1 MYHFKIKPWV
11 KNTKTLDKITDIM
24 MLKEIPTKKDGK
36 FEGQL
41 CIMLLFFLKKINNLK
56 IK

>member
-11 KNTKTLDKITDIM
+11 KNTKMLDKIMDIM

-36 FEGQL
+36 FEEQ
-41 CIMLLFFLKKINNLK
+41 
-56 IK
+56 